1 MQCLTY
7 KLIIMG
13 KSIKMGNDEFILY
26 CRKQHRGD
34 DKSTAQ
40 LGKLIWEWIRD
51 KADGK
56 KVGKRENC
64 EWGDEAD
71 NVSAAGLPYTA
82 TQFEFDR
89 DKLPALYSYLDSL

>member
-26 CRKQHRGD
+26 CRKQHKGD
-34 DKSTAQ
+34 DKSTTQ

-51 KADGK
+51 NADGK
-56 KVGKRENC
+56 KVDKRENC